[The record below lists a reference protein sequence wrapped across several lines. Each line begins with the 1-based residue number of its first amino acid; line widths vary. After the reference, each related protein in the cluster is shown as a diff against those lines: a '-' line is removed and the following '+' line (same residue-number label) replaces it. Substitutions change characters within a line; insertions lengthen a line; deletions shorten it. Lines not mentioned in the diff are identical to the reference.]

1 MAVSDD
7 LLVTVAPV
15 FLPRETRWVVG
26 LDLGQSSDPTAIA
39 VLEHT
44 RGVLDSNTPSNRHCG
59 IEDIK
64 QVPAERI
71 DCRHLQRLELGISY
85 PAVVQTVKNLLAR
98 PPLDGNDGIKPAQL
112 VIDETGVGRAVGDIF
127 EEAGL
132 KPVRVSITAGAE
144 VTPAGRDRWNV
155 SKSVLISTVDALL
168 HTGDLRFAAAL
179 VEASAMKDEL
189 LDFRRHLER
198 FPAELNRGF
207 PIVRE

>member
-7 LLVTVAPV
+7 LLVTVAPI

-71 DCRHLQRLELGISY
+71 DCRHLQRLELGMSY

-98 PPLDGNDGIKPAQL
+98 PPLCGDGTAKPAQL
-112 VIDETGVGRAVGDIF
+112 VIDETGVGRAVGDIRAF
-127 EEAGL
+127 GP
-132 KPVRVSITAGAE
+132 KPKQ
-144 VTPAGRDRWNV
+144 PPPPP
-155 SKSVLISTVDALL
+155 L
-168 HTGDLRFAAAL
+168 
-179 VEASAMKDEL
+179 
-189 LDFRRHLER
+189 
-198 FPAELNRGF
+198 
-207 PIVRE
+207 

>member
-1 MAVSDD
+1 MIDD
-7 LLVTVAPV
+7 IPVTVAPV

-44 RGVLDSNTPSNRHCG
+44 RGVLDSNTPINRHCG

-71 DCRHLQRLELGISY
+71 DCRHLQRLELGMSY
-85 PAVVQTVKNLLAR
+85 PAVVQTVKELLAR

-127 EEAGL
+127 DEAGL

-144 VTPAGRDRWNV
+144 VTWVGKIAG
-155 SKSVLISTVDALL
+155 
-168 HTGDLRFAAAL
+168 
-179 VEASAMKDEL
+179 M
-189 LDFRRHLER
+189 
-198 FPAELNRGF
+198 
-207 PIVRE
+207 